1 MDSFSDTARRLIFTL
16 VPMIL
21 SLSVHECAHALSA
34 YWLGDNTAKDAGR
47 LTLNPQ
53 AHVDPVGT
61 LLIPGLAAVMGG
73 APFIGWARPTPFR
86 ADRFREGVNR
96 RFGSAIVAA
105 AGPISNVLLAFLA
118 IGLYAGLARAHVSLH
133 DMVREGDELTERPN
147 GVAVLLL
154 TMFQL
159 NLGLA
164 FFNLL
169 PIPPLDGHRLMPPQL
184 DAIMRPVARYGFL
197 ALMGVMFLLPKVANM
212 VLYEPIRYITN
223 HVAAWFLG

>member
-1 MDSFSDTARRLIFTL
+1 MDSLSDTARRLVFTL

-21 SLSVHECAHALSA
+21 SLSVHEFAHALSA
-34 YWLGDNTAKDAGR
+34 YLLGDNTAKDAGR

-73 APFIGWARPTPFR
+73 VPFIGWARPTPFR

-96 RFGSAIVAA
+96 RFGAALVAA
-105 AGPISNVLLAFLA
+105 AGPLSNVLLAVVSIA
-118 IGLYAGLARAHVSLH
+118 VYAALSRAHFPLH
-133 DMVREGDELTERPN
+133 DMIRDGDELVPRPT

-169 PIPPLDGHRLMPPQL
+169 PIPPLDGHRLIPAQL
-184 DAIMRPVARYGFL
+184 DPIMRPVAKYGFV
-197 ALMGVMFLLPKVANM
+197 ALMGVMFFLPKVANR
-212 VLYEPIRYITN
+212 VLYAPISYITA
-223 HVAAWFLG
+223 HVAAWFLP